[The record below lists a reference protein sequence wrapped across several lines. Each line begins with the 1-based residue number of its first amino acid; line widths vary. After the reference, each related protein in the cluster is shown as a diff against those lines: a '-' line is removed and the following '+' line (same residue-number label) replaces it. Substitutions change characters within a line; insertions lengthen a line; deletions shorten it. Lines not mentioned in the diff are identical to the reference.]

1 MRIVGGKWKGHP
13 LEAPS
18 GKNVTRPTTDR
29 VREAMASMILSSFG
43 LDLEGVRVLDGFAG
57 TGALGME
64 MLSRGAAS
72 CTFVDRDRKALSRIA
87 KNLKSVGAQASCY
100 QLLGADSFQLGQIGP
115 VPGAPFDLVLLDP
128 PYACKPQQVAQ
139 LLCGLKDKG
148 QLAEEPRILYEHGPE
163 VSGLELEGL
172 RPEKSKKYGTCLVD
186 LYLYE

>member
-1 MRIVGGKWKGHP
+1 MRIVGGKWKGHS

-18 GKNVTRPTTDR
+18 GKSVTRPTTDR
-29 VREAMASMILSSFG
+29 AREAMASMILSSFG

-72 CTFVDRDRKALSRIA
+72 CTFVDRDRKALSRIV
-87 KNLKSVGAQASCY
+87 KNLKGVGAEACCY
-100 QLLGADSFQLGQIGP
+100 QLLGADSFQLGQLGT

-139 LLCGLKDKG
+139 LLSGLKGRG
-148 QLAEEPRILYEHGPE
+148 QLAEEARILYEHGPE
-163 VSGLELEGL
+163 ASGLELEGL
-172 RPEKSKKYGTCLVD
+172 QSEKCKKYGTCLVD
-186 LYLYE
+186 LYLYG